1 MFRILI
7 REFGSQNST
16 VYSVPKPELR
26 ENRSVYSIQENLE
39 HGVGYSVCIQ
49 DLRYGNQ
56 YPDTPGDC
64 AEVRTEPGG
73 FSVGEVATATAVSST
88 TTLAVVFLGKYKQE
102 VLGNI
107 LKGEGEEKIRMGW
120 G

>member
-49 DLRYGNQ
+49 DLRHGNQ

-88 TTLAVVFLGKYKQE
+88 TTLAVVFLGKYTHGIK
-102 VLGNI
+102 GNI
-107 LKGEGEEKIRMGW
+107 LKGEGRRR
-120 G
+120 